1 MLDKLRWRNIPDAAA
16 YRLALLLLSE
26 WGESDLDLL
35 VFEAAEAKLPF
46 YENYRLYRLDCTDR
60 EDGFAASCY
69 ALWDVQSVVFPI
81 NGTSTPLHAV
91 NEYAPLMLSQD
102 VADDYIRFFLFCVR
116 GAQGAFV
123 LVESLPDQ
131 DVPGAEIIAPHV
143 APLEYLGQNG
153 VGRYQYKAT
162 IGFRDTLFSSVFL
175 VSKNGAIEMTDD
187 TPLVGNVSEATIPAM
202 PSLNGVQLI
211 TEHLSKIVFETN
223 SSAPVAE
230 PGEKNNSMA
239 LLKNIY
245 TIREQLNDCVL
256 EQGDAV
262 EAVCDALLQ
271 QIYRSNE
278 NAPAGVFLF
287 VGPPAT
293 GKTLLAEKLAELLGT
308 GWGKYAVNMANLTS
322 DNQGFALNG
331 LSKGYATARSGDLT
345 SFVRENPRSV
355 IIIENIDKPHPNN
368 LAVFEPILSNG
379 YLKDEFGFYEDN
391 DSTKR
396 QIAPPEVSFRETIV
410 IFTTNA
416 GADAYE
422 DPGFQKLIKKN
433 PAQIESL
440 ILNEL
445 GNLASWDDKIPKQ
458 FSASILAGLATGNTV
473 LFKKLSLNALSTIAG
488 RKIKSATDK
497 ISAELGCTIN
507 IGQPA
512 LLSSALVLSFA
523 PEVDARTV
531 NNELV
536 QRLLDPLL
544 DYAREQQ
551 GVVPGCVNIRFVADA
566 QCQLEEI
573 LAKFGG
579 YDPLEQMFR
588 KNQTLH
594 LKVHAFEQDGALI
607 IELGEI
613 ELQRVPHAKDFRG
626 AGAIRAEIPNVSFQN
641 IAGHHVVK
649 KRMAEVVKLLK
660 NPDAIKAMGVDAP
673 KGMLMFGPP
682 GTGKTMLAKA
692 LAHEADLPFIS
703 TTGSEVLNPDFIRAI
718 FKRARKYAPS
728 ILFIDEFDAIGTRG
742 YGGIDIIINQLLT
755 EIDGF
760 DTSLSAP
767 VFIIAATN
775 LPDKIDPALVRS
787 GRIDLK
793 VEVPALDRDARAYF
807 VDEYFKLPHDDS
819 LDRNLL
825 LNYTAGMSGADLE
838 MVKRETVL
846 EMVSSSIAKIN
857 MQMLA
862 EHINTIKYGVRSGN
876 PKLLQTIDST
886 AYHEAGHAIVS
897 MVVNPDVLIE
907 QVTVMPREGALGFVS
922 YDVESAQYRQINR
935 QEVLDTMCVSLAGRI
950 AQTRQFPDHGDDSG
964 ASSDLQKATAW
975 ATYAITKLGLDEKLG
990 NMVLPVEKEHFSP
1003 AAGDMVFERV
1013 QVWLKE
1019 AEEICRRIIEKNWGS
1034 IDALA
1039 KRLLKDEVITGDELR
1054 RDFSSVVGSAGDHGG
1069 LH

>member
-1 MLDKLRWRNIPDAAA
+1 MKNIILVAKA
-16 YRLALLLLSE
+16 LALRENSPEIKLNHFVDACSYLEIIPMCKVRLTVMIGIHKFVGSSSVRQGKE
-26 WGESDLDLL
+26 ELIKEAESAGALPISGEVRD
-35 VFEAAEAKLPF
+35 VIRNFEGGMNAVVTVRPDIQAQ
-46 YENYRLYRLDCTDR
+46 
-60 EDGFAASCY
+60 AAS
-69 ALWDVQSVVFPI
+69 P
-81 NGTSTPLHAV
+81 
-91 NEYAPLMLSQD
+91 
-102 VADDYIRFFLFCVR
+102 
-116 GAQGAFV
+116 
-123 LVESLPDQ
+123 VEAS
-131 DVPGAEIIAPHV
+131 
-143 APLEYLGQNG
+143 G
-153 VGRYQYKAT
+153 V
-162 IGFRDTLFSSVFL
+162 
-175 VSKNGAIEMTDD
+175 
-187 TPLVGNVSEATIPAM
+187 
-202 PSLNGVQLI
+202 
-211 TEHLSKIVFETN
+211 
-223 SSAPVAE
+223 E
-230 PGEKNNSMA
+230 PGEKINSMA

-245 TIREQLNDCVL
+245 AIRKQLNDYVL
-256 EQGDAV
+256 DQGDAV

-271 QIYRSNE
+271 QVYQSNE

-287 VGPPAT
+287 VGPSAT
-293 GKTLLAEKLAELLGT
+293 GKTLLAEKLAELLGS
-308 GWGKYAVNMANLTS
+308 GWGKYTVNMANLAS
-322 DNQGFALNG
+322 DNQGFVLNG
-331 LSKGYATARSGDLT
+331 LSKGYATARPGDLT

-355 IIIENIDKPHPNN
+355 VIIENIDKPHPNN
-368 LAVFEPILSNG
+368 LAVLEPILNKG

-391 DSTKR
+391 DCTKR
-396 QIAPPEVSFRETIV
+396 QIAPPEVSFRKAIV

-440 ILNEL
+440 ILSEL
-445 GNLASWDDKIPKQ
+445 ENLTSWYNKGAKQ
-458 FSASILAGLATGNTV
+458 FSTSILAGLATGNTV
-473 LFKKLSLNALSTIAG
+473 LFKKLSLNALSIIAE
-488 RKIKSATDK
+488 RKIKSAADK
-497 ISAELGCTIN
+497 ISAELGCEIN
-507 IGQPA
+507 IDEPG
-512 LLSSALVLSFA
+512 LLSIALVLSFA

-544 DYAREQQ
+544 DCAREQQ
-551 GVVPGCVNIRFVADA
+551 GVVQGRVNIRFAEGV
-566 QCQLEEI
+566 QCKLEET
-573 LAKFGG
+573 LAKFDGH
-579 YDPLEQMFR
+579 DPLEQMFR
-588 KNQTLH
+588 KNQTLY
-594 LKVHAFEQDGALI
+594 LKIRAFEQGGDLI

-649 KRMAEVVKLLK
+649 KRMGEVVKLLK
-660 NPDAIKAMGVDAP
+660 NPGAIKAMGVDVP
-673 KGMLMFGPP
+673 RGMLLFGPP

-692 LAHEADLPFIS
+692 LAREADLPFIS
-703 TTGSEVLNPDFIRAI
+703 TTGSEMLHLDFTRTI

-728 ILFIDEFDAIGTRG
+728 ILFIDEFDAIGARG
-742 YGGIDIIINQLLT
+742 YGGSDVIINQLLI

-775 LPDKIDPALVRS
+775 LPDKIDSALVRS

-819 LDRNLL
+819 LDKNLL

-846 EMVSSSIAKIN
+846 EMVSAGIARIN
-857 MQMLA
+857 MQMLT

-897 MVVNPDVLIE
+897 LVVNPDVLIE

-935 QEVLDTMCVSLAGRI
+935 REVLDTMCISLAGRI
-950 AQTRQFPDHGDDSG
+950 AQTRQFPEHGDDSG

-1019 AEEICRRIIEKNWGS
+1019 AEKACHHIVEKNWGS

-1039 KRLLKDEVITGDELR
+1039 KRLLKEEVITGEDLR
-1054 RDFSSVVGSAGDHGG
+1054 REFGPAVSGGNDNSGSH
-1069 LH
+1069 